1 MRWGMLGALLIS
13 SSLSAGQAE
22 PRPDGDG
29 SVTIRSVVAAAWE
42 RSAAARATV
51 ARRELAQARR
61 SAADGWMASP
71 PSLTLLHT
79 TDRPNRNDG
88 ARELEAEL
96 EVPLRTP
103 GVRAAGAAAAEAEA
117 TALEGDLAAARL
129 RIASE
134 VREAIWSLR
143 LARTEVEANERRVAQ
158 AEALAA
164 DVDRRVL
171 AGDLARTDANNARA
185 AVLVA
190 KAALT
195 EAVARMQRE
204 QALYVALTG
213 LAHVPQDVESAPA
226 TTEIDAHPALIAARG
241 TADLARARLHEASTA
256 TRDNPELI
264 LGMKRERGEFGER
277 YANTT
282 SVGVRLP
289 FGSDARNRP
298 LVGAANAELIE
309 AEATAT
315 LERER
320 LRAEVD
326 AARAEIEQAKQVEM
340 FASER
345 ARLATDS
352 RQLLIKAFELGQIDL
367 PTRLRAEIEAFDAD
381 LALSRA
387 RLETGR
393 ATSRL
398 KQAHGLLP

>member
-134 VREAIWSLR
+134 VREAIW
-143 LARTEVEANERRVAQ
+143 
-158 AEALAA
+158 
-164 DVDRRVL
+164 
-171 AGDLARTDANNARA
+171 
-185 AVLVA
+185 
-190 KAALT
+190 
-195 EAVARMQRE
+195 
-204 QALYVALTG
+204 
-213 LAHVPQDVESAPA
+213 
-226 TTEIDAHPALIAARG
+226 
-241 TADLARARLHEASTA
+241 
-256 TRDNPELI
+256 
-264 LGMKRERGEFGER
+264 
-277 YANTT
+277 
-282 SVGVRLP
+282 
-289 FGSDARNRP
+289 
-298 LVGAANAELIE
+298 
-309 AEATAT
+309 
-315 LERER
+315 
-320 LRAEVD
+320 
-326 AARAEIEQAKQVEM
+326 
-340 FASER
+340 
-345 ARLATDS
+345 
-352 RQLLIKAFELGQIDL
+352 
-367 PTRLRAEIEAFDAD
+367 
-381 LALSRA
+381 
-387 RLETGR
+387 
-393 ATSRL
+393 
-398 KQAHGLLP
+398 